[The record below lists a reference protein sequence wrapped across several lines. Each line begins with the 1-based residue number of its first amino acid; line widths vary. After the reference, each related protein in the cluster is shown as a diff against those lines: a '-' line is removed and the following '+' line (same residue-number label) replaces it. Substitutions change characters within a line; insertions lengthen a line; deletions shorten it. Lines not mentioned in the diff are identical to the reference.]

1 MRTTST
7 RTPPNVDSS
16 LASPCLTNTPKA
28 AYSAH
33 TGQSPTQP
41 TNTPYHCMRMS
52 SSFYNST
59 THSRTPLNWINT
71 THYPTYRS

>member
-1 MRTTST
+1 MQTTGN

-16 LASPCLTNTPKA
+16 LTSPCSTNTPKS

-41 TNTPYHCMRMS
+41 TNTLYHCIRMS
-52 SSFYNST
+52 SSSYNNT
-59 THSRTPLNWINT
+59 THSRTLLNWINT
-71 THYPTYRS
+71 THYPTYRT